1 MYFFNKE
8 LHCSATS
15 GKIYSNSA
23 VNWAWVCMMKN
34 TDQLVTK
41 LRGLYLPK
49 HRYANFGN
57 VLLSME
63 THGIRGMSASVNF
76 DFPITVI
83 IGKNG
88 SGKSTLAQLA
98 LCCYRYKQ
106 PGAFSHNMKDYY
118 NLGNFFIKS
127 NLDPEPY
134 TLNAFLKYTYAI
146 SPNAQGFEQLSL
158 FALSDD
164 SFCHATENI
173 IEKKNSDWGG
183 YVKRPDRK
191 CIYFGMG
198 FFVPHHEMGDRIYL
212 DPKTSVGE
220 RREFSESSL
229 NFSAEILGSDYNAVE
244 VATIVNQTKAAEM
257 GFASRFGARYSE
269 NHMGCGEGR
278 LIRMIDAIE
287 NAPEKSLI
295 VIEEPETALHQ
306 DAQHNLAIYFLQVC
320 SRKRHQIIVTTH
332 SPTIVDVMPM
342 EARKKVERT
351 SAGTVVEDNPTI
363 AEIIADLSNGHQK
376 TLLIY
381 VEDKFSK
388 KLLVE
393 IVRKFA
399 PELSKAISIAD
410 VGDKGNVLQAV
421 RYTCKHKGIKTIGIR
436 DEAKTAS
443 EQDLMFA
450 YPSDKAP
457 EREVFMNQSV
467 VDFLLQQYRINFS
480 EIARTTRDHHE
491 YSNTIARQCDVGV
504 DTIEVQCIQVYIAH
518 QEPAKFLPLINQIKK
533 HC

>member
-1 MYFFNKE
+1 M
-8 LHCSATS
+8 
-15 GKIYSNSA
+15 
-23 VNWAWVCMMKN
+23 
-34 TDQLVTK
+34 
-41 LRGLYLPK
+41 
-49 HRYANFGN
+49 
-57 VLLSME
+57 
-63 THGIRGMSASVNF
+63 
-76 DFPITVI
+76 
-83 IGKNG
+83 
-88 SGKSTLAQLA
+88 AQLA

-134 TLNAFLKYTYAI
+134 TPNAYLKYTYAI
-146 SPNAQGFEQLSL
+146 APDARGIEQLSL
-158 FALSDD
+158 FTPNGD
-164 SFCHATENI
+164 SFCHARENV
-173 IEKKNSDWGG
+173 IEKKNSAWGG

-198 FFVPHHEMGDRIYL
+198 FFVPHHEMGDKIYL
-212 DPKTSVGE
+212 DPKTSVWE
-220 RREFSESSL
+220 KREFNKSSL
-229 NFSAEILGSDYNAVE
+229 NFSAEILGSSYNAVE
-244 VATIVNQTKAAEM
+244 VATIINQTKAAEM

-306 DAQHNLAIYFLQVC
+306 DAQHNLAVYFLQVC
-320 SRKRHQIIVTTH
+320 LRKKHQIIVTTH

-351 SAGTVVEDNPTI
+351 ATGTTVEDNPTI
-363 AEIIADLSNGHQK
+363 AEIIADLSSGHQK
-376 TLLIY
+376 SLLIY

-393 IVRKFA
+393 VIRKFA
-399 PELSKAISIAD
+399 PELSKAVSIAD
-410 VGDKGNVLQAV
+410 VGDKSAVLQAV

-436 DEAKTAS
+436 DEAKTES

-450 YPSDKAP
+450 YPSEVAP
-457 EREVFMNQSV
+457 EREVFMNEFVSN
-467 VDFLLQQYRINFS
+467 FLQQQYRINFA
-480 EIARTTRDHHE
+480 EIAKTTSDHHD
-491 YSNTIARQCDVGV
+491 YSNKIAQQCDVSA
-504 DTIEVQCIQVYIAH
+504 DAIEVQCIQVYITH
-518 QEPAKFLPLINQIKK
+518 QESTKFLPLINQIKK
-533 HC
+533 YC

>member
-1 MYFFNKE
+1 
-8 LHCSATS
+8 
-15 GKIYSNSA
+15 
-23 VNWAWVCMMKN
+23 MKKA
-34 TDQLVTK
+34 DQLVDN

-49 HRYANFGN
+49 HRYMNFGD

-63 THGIRGMSASVNF
+63 TCGIRGMSASLNF

-98 LCCYRYKQ
+98 LCCYRYKH
-106 PGAFSHNMKDYY
+106 PGAPLHNMKDYY

-134 TLNAFLKYTYAI
+134 TSSAYLRYSYAI
-146 SPNAQGFEQLSL
+146 APEARGIEQLSL
-158 FALSDD
+158 FAPNPE
-164 SFCHATENI
+164 SFCHARENI
-173 IEKKNSDWGG
+173 IKKINSDWGG

-212 DPKTSVGE
+212 DPKTSVW
-220 RREFSESSL
+220 RKREFSKSSL
-229 NFSAEILGSDYNAVE
+229 KFSAEILGSQYNAVE
-244 VATIVNQTKAAEM
+244 VATIINQTKAAEM

-320 SRKRHQIIVTTH
+320 KRKRHQIIVTTH
-332 SPTIVDVMPM
+332 SPSIVDVMPM
-342 EARKKVERT
+342 EARKKVDRT
-351 SAGTVVEDNPTI
+351 PTGTVVEDNPTI

-376 TLLIY
+376 SLLIY
-381 VEDKFSK
+381 VEDEFSR
-388 KLLVE
+388 KLLIE
-393 IVRKFA
+393 IIRKFA
-399 PELSKAISIAD
+399 PELSKAISIAA
-410 VGDKGNVLQAV
+410 VGDKGDVLQAV

-436 DEAKTAS
+436 DESKTAS

-450 YPSDKAP
+450 YPSNKAP
-457 EREVFMNQSV
+457 EQEVFFSHFV
-467 VDFLLQQYRINFS
+467 SDFLEQQYCINFS
-480 EIARTTRDHHE
+480 EIAGMTMDHHE
-491 YSNTIARQCDVGV
+491 YSNKIAQQCDVGI
-504 DTIEVQCIQVYIAH
+504 DTIEVQCIQAYITH
-518 QEPAKFLPLINQIKK
+518 QTPEKFKPLINQIKK
-533 HC
+533 YC

>member
-1 MYFFNKE
+1 
-8 LHCSATS
+8 
-15 GKIYSNSA
+15 
-23 VNWAWVCMMKN
+23 MKN
-34 TDQLVTK
+34 AEQLISE
-41 LRGLYLPK
+41 LRGLYLAK
-49 HRYANFGN
+49 HRYANFGD

-63 THGIRGMSASVNF
+63 SRGIRGMSASVNF

-98 LCCYRYKQ
+98 LCCYRYKH
-106 PGAFSHNMKDYY
+106 PGAPSHNMKDYY

-134 TLNAFLKYTYAI
+134 TPNAYLTYSYAI
-146 SPNAQGFEQLSL
+146 PPEARGIEQISL
-158 FALSDD
+158 FAPNPD
-164 SFCHATENI
+164 SVCHARENTI
-173 IEKKNSDWGG
+173 KKKNSDWGG

-212 DPKTSVGE
+212 DPKTSVWE
-220 RREFSESSL
+220 KRDFSERSL
-229 NFSAEILGSDYNAVE
+229 SYSAEILGSPYNSVE
-244 VATIVNQTKAAEM
+244 VATIINQTKAAEM
-257 GFASRFGARYSE
+257 GFATRFGARYSE

-320 SRKRHQIIVTTH
+320 KRKRHQIIVTTH
-332 SPTIVDVMPM
+332 SPSIVDVMPM

-351 SAGTVVEDNPTI
+351 ITGTVVEDNPTI
-363 AEIIADLSNGHQK
+363 AEIVADLSNGHQK
-376 TLLIY
+376 SLLIY
-381 VEDKFSK
+381 VEDEFSK

-393 IVRKFA
+393 IVRRFA
-399 PELSKAISIAD
+399 PELFNAISIAP
-410 VGDKGNVLQAV
+410 VGDKSAVLQAV
-421 RYTCKHKGIKTIGIR
+421 RYTRKHKGIKTIGIR

-450 YPSDKAP
+450 YPSDVAP
-457 EREVFMNQSV
+457 EREVFQNPFVS
-467 VDFLLQQYRINFS
+467 DFLHQQYHIILS
-480 EIARTTRDHHE
+480 EIIRTTKDHHE
-491 YSNTIARQCDVGV
+491 YSNKIAQQCNVGIE
-504 DTIEVQCIQVYIAH
+504 TIEVQCIQTYVSH
-518 QEPAKFLPLINQIKK
+518 QESIKFMPLINQIKK

>member
-1 MYFFNKE
+1 MN
-8 LHCSATS
+8 
-15 GKIYSNSA
+15 N
-23 VNWAWVCMMKN
+23 V
-34 TDQLVTK
+34 DQLISK
-41 LRGLYLPK
+41 LRSLYLSK
-49 HRYANFGN
+49 HRYVNFGN

-134 TLNAFLKYTYAI
+134 TLNAFLKYSYAV
-146 SPNAQGFEQLSL
+146 AEDAHGFEQLSF
-158 FALSDD
+158 FALTND
-164 SFCHATENI
+164 SFCFAEENVI
-173 IEKKNSDWGG
+173 AKKNSDWGG

-212 DPKTSVGE
+212 DPKTSVGP
-220 RREFSESSL
+220 RREFSEGSL
-229 NFSAEILGSDYNAVE
+229 GVSAEILGSEYNAVE
-244 VATIVNQTKAAEM
+244 VATIINQTKAAEM

-306 DAQHNLAIYFLQVC
+306 DAQHNLAVYFLKVC
-320 SRKRHQIIVTTH
+320 LRKKHQIIVTTH
-332 SPTIVDVMPM
+332 SPAIVDVMPM

-351 SAGTVVEDNPTI
+351 STGTVVEDNPTI

-393 IVRKFA
+393 VLRKFA
-399 PELSKAISIAD
+399 PELLKAISIAD
-410 VGDKGNVLQAV
+410 VGDKGDVLQAV
-421 RYTCKHKGIKTIGIR
+421 RYTRKHKGIKTIGIR

-450 YPSDKAP
+450 YPSNKAP
-457 EREVFMNQSV
+457 EQEVFMNQFV
-467 VDFLLQQYRINFS
+467 IDFLLQQYRINFS
-480 EIARTTRDHHE
+480 EIMRITKDHHE
-491 YSNTIARQCDVGV
+491 YANKIAQQCDVSV
-504 DTIEVQCIQVYIAH
+504 DTIEVQCIQKYITH
-518 QEPAKFLPLINQIKK
+518 QESAKFSSLIGQIRKN
-533 HC
+533 CY